1 MASLMAVFLSEWMP
15 IPRPPSRSGSMPA
28 ARQYF
33 LTSRQGVLRSSCR
46 RASPVPSGFMGRNK
60 GPSLSS
66 PMPAREVR
74 QDRPRGI
81 EQDLAPLLVPLL
93 GDVEIVLDPVA
104 LEVPDAG
111 LNDRRDP
118 AAGEEEDAHQGQ
130 VADPL
135 QGLGRNGLQE

>member
-1 MASLMAVFLSEWMP
+1 
-15 IPRPPSRSGSMPA
+15 
-28 ARQYF
+28 
-33 LTSRQGVLRSSCR
+33 
-46 RASPVPSGFMGRNK
+46 
-60 GPSLSS
+60 
-66 PMPAREVR
+66 MPAREVR

-81 EQDLAPLLVPLL
+81 EQDLAALLVPLL